1 MKLRKTVIS
10 LVSLLSVGTMFASN
24 VASVQAATVEE
35 SYPALA
41 KAEDA
46 PTNPA
51 ASQAPKGKHVT
62 KKSKKTT
69 KKHAKKHAKKTVKRN
84 VRK

>member
-10 LVSLLSVGTMFASN
+10 LVSLLSVGTMFAGN
-24 VASVQAATVEE
+24 VASAQAATVEE

-51 ASQAPKGKHVT
+51 ASQAPKAKHVKKNT
-62 KKSKKTT
+62 KKAN
-69 KKHAKKHAKKTVKRN
+69 KKHAKKHAKKAVKRN

>member
-10 LVSLLSVGTMFASN
+10 LVSLLSVGSMFASN
-24 VASVQAATVEE
+24 LASAQAATVEE

-51 ASQAPKGKHVT
+51 ASQAPKAKHV

-69 KKHAKKHAKKTVKRN
+69 KKSVKKAVKRN

>member
-10 LVSLLSVGTMFASN
+10 LVSLLSVGTMFAGN
-24 VASVQAATVEE
+24 VASAQAATVQE

-51 ASQAPKGKHVT
+51 VSQAPKAKQV
-62 KKSKKTT
+62 KKSHKKTT
-69 KKHAKKHAKKTVKRN
+69 KKSVKKHAKKAVKRN